1 VSDTV
6 DSPGELRLLLA
17 LGLAEAVL
25 LTGLGWLPSAHMFP
39 WPGLLVFAGAFGA
52 YALAA
57 WCVGPRAPGAQ
68 LRTIWLVAIGMRLA
82 LLPLAPELTDD
93 FYRYLW
99 DGHVQLA
106 GTNPYV
112 YAPGAPEVEGLRT
125 AWHHLVNNPGVP
137 TIYPPLAQ
145 IAFLLIALGG
155 SGVWLMK
162 CFWIICDLA
171 TAYVLTRIARRTG
184 RSEARTLLLY
194 AWAPLLVVEVGW
206 SGHLEP
212 LGLLMIALAIW
223 AATACRAGSKS
234 GATSEVAV
242 TTEVG
247 ASARA
252 TSLAAGAAGAALAL
266 SALTK
271 FAPAAALPALV
282 RRLGWRALAGF
293 AATVGILYV
302 PYMSAGEAL
311 FTGLRTYSEHWWFM
325 KGAFS
330 ALEVVT
336 NDPLDARQAAAV
348 IMLGVIG
355 WTTLKRFDVERA
367 LLWVLG
373 AGMILTPTLHPWYV
387 LWMLPMAALRVN
399 RPFLLLGG
407 LAFIGYFGLTS
418 YQGTGDWIQ
427 PRAVRAALWLPFF
440 ALLAWD
446 GLRRHMSG
454 TEAEVLTE
462 RG

>member
-1 VSDTV
+1 VSDSARPTA
-6 DSPGELRLLLA
+6 DSRGALRIVLA

-25 LTGLGWLPSAHMFP
+25 LTGLGWLPRAHTFP

-57 WCVGPRAPGAQ
+57 WRVPPQARGPQ
-68 LRTIWLVAIGMRLA
+68 LWPIWLVAIAMRVG
-82 LLPLAPELTDD
+82 LLPLAPELSDD

-106 GTNPYV
+106 GTNPYL

-125 AWHHLVNNPGVP
+125 AWHHLVNNPSVP

-145 IAFLLIALGG
+145 LAFLLIALGG
-155 SGVWLMK
+155 SSVLLMK
-162 CFWIICDLA
+162 LLWIACDLA

-184 RSEARTLLLY
+184 RGEARTLLLY

-212 LGLLMIALAIW
+212 LGLLMLALAIW
-223 AATACRAGSKS
+223 AATEVRAAAG
-234 GATSEVAV
+234 V
-242 TTEVG
+242 
-247 ASARA
+247 
-252 TSLAAGAAGAALAL
+252 TSLGAGCAGAALAL

-282 RRLGWRALAGF
+282 RRLGWQALAGF
-293 AATVGILYV
+293 AVTVGILYV
-302 PYMSAGEAL
+302 PYMSAGDAL

-330 ALEVVT
+330 ALEAMT
-336 NDPLDARQAAAV
+336 NDPVDARRAAAV
-348 IMLGVIG
+348 IMLGVMG
-355 WTTLKRFDVERA
+355 WTVLKRFDLERA
-367 LLWVLG
+367 LLWLLG

-407 LAFIGYFGLTS
+407 LAFVGYFGLGS
-418 YQGTGDWIQ
+418 YQETADWIQ
-427 PRAVRAALWLPFF
+427 PTSARAALWFPFF

-446 GLRRHMSG
+446 GLREHLSS